1 MGRRPLRPKTKLRA
15 CKAKLSG
22 IQDNLSRDLNLSLKT
37 ERGVSGMKT
46 KLLCQS
52 CGGVVGASSA
62 EIEPDILME
71 EVQKF
76 EREHGL
82 EPRTVLIVCPRC
94 GERSKL
100 SIKRAPEQ

>member
-1 MGRRPLRPKTKLRA
+1 
-15 CKAKLSG
+15 
-22 IQDNLSRDLNLSLKT
+22 
-37 ERGVSGMKT
+37 MKT
-46 KLLCQS
+46 KLFCQS
-52 CGGVVGASSA
+52 CGGVVGSSSA
-62 EIEPDILME
+62 GIEPDILME

>member
-1 MGRRPLRPKTKLRA
+1 
-15 CKAKLSG
+15 
-22 IQDNLSRDLNLSLKT
+22 
-37 ERGVSGMKT
+37 MKT

-52 CGGVVGASSA
+52 CGGVVGVSGM

-76 EREHGL
+76 ERGHGL

-100 SIKRAPEQ
+100 SIKRAPEP

>member
-1 MGRRPLRPKTKLRA
+1 
-15 CKAKLSG
+15 
-22 IQDNLSRDLNLSLKT
+22 
-37 ERGVSGMKT
+37 MKT

-52 CGGVVGASSA
+52 CGGVVGASGA

>member
-1 MGRRPLRPKTKLRA
+1 
-15 CKAKLSG
+15 
-22 IQDNLSRDLNLSLKT
+22 
-37 ERGVSGMKT
+37 MKT

-52 CGGVVGASSA
+52 CGGVVGVSGMG
-62 EIEPDILME
+62 IEPDILME
-71 EVQKF
+71 EIQKF

-100 SIKRAPEQ
+100 SIKRAPEP